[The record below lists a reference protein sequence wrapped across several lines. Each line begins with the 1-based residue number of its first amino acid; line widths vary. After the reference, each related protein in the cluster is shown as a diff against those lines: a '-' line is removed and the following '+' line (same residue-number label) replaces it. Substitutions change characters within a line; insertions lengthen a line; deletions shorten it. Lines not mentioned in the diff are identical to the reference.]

1 LSRVSVPVDLSASF
15 LISPNDSRW
24 DLVQRVATSRFSKAT
39 QLRDIFFY
47 ICRRA
52 LADPNATIKEY
63 EIGCN
68 VLGRKEDFNPND
80 DNIVRVQFTHLRK
93 KLEEYFSSE
102 GKDEPIQIVVP
113 KGSYLPRFEAKSSTV
128 HVPETA
134 ATAPLVNQPSPAGR
148 RGLSKWVWTAWVW
161 AALSLVAILAI
172 GGAYVATRQSAIN
185 NPPQPARDPF
195 WSRLFGNSQP
205 VGVVVADT
213 CLVMLQDVLH
223 TDVLLADYSNRQ
235 YPENILRRE
244 TDPKLR
250 SALQLIAARQYT
262 SFADTNIAFR
272 LRALTQQFAN
282 SRVSVRYARDLSIRD
297 FKTGSFVLIGS
308 RRAIPWVQLFEPQ
321 LNFIYQEDKLK
332 HQFYFRNVNPKPGE
346 PAAYIPSEK
355 DGIQETFADVAFLP
369 NLQNNGSILILSGIT
384 MAASEAAGELV
395 LRGNFAAE
403 LTRML
408 GKDGVR
414 DKYFEILLKSDT
426 VAGTVRDF
434 QIVTYRIVK
443 PEATGN

>member
-1 LSRVSVPVDLSASF
+1 LSRVLVPGDLSSGF
-15 LISPNDSRW
+15 IVSPNDSRW
-24 DLVQRVATSRFSKAT
+24 DLVQRVAASRFSKPT

-52 LADPNATIKEY
+52 LVDPNATIKEY

-102 GKDEPIQIVVP
+102 GKDEPVQIVVP
-113 KGSYLPRFEAKSSTV
+113 KGSYLPRFEPKSSAAQLPEVSATV
-128 HVPETA
+128 
-134 ATAPLVNQPSPAGR
+134 PLVNQTPIDRGH
-148 RGLSKWVWTAWVW
+148 GLSKWIWI
-161 AALSLVAILAI
+161 ALLFGGVLAI
-172 GGAYVATRQSAIN
+172 AGSYLAMRQGATN
-185 NPPQPARDPF
+185 NQPQPARDPF
-195 WSRLFGNSQP
+195 WSRLFDNSQP

-223 TDVLLADYSNRQ
+223 TDVLLSDYSNRQ
-235 YPENILRRE
+235 YPDNILRRE
-244 TDPKLR
+244 PDLKLR
-250 SALQLIAARQYT
+250 SALQLIASRQYT
-262 SFADTNIAFR
+262 SFADTSIAFR
-272 LRALTQQFAN
+272 LRALTQQFTN

-308 RRAIPWVQLFEPQ
+308 RRAIPWVQLFEPE

-346 PAAYIPSEK
+346 LAAYVPTEK
-355 DGIQETFADVAFLP
+355 DGVQETYADVAFLP

-395 LRGNFAAE
+395 LRSSFAAE
-403 LTRML
+403 LSQML
-408 GKDGVR
+408 GKEGIR

-434 QIVTYRIVK
+434 QIVTHRIIK
-443 PEATGN
+443 PDAILN

>member
-1 LSRVSVPVDLSASF
+1 LSRVLVPGDLSSTF
-15 LISPNDSRW
+15 VVSPNDSRW
-24 DLVQRVATSRFSKAT
+24 DLVQRVAASRFSKPT

-52 LADPNATIKEY
+52 LTDPNAIIKEY

-102 GKDEPIQIVVP
+102 GKDEPVQIVVP
-113 KGSYLPRFEAKSSTV
+113 KGSYLPRFEARRAPEVLPEALPV
-128 HVPETA
+128 HQT
-134 ATAPLVNQPSPAGR
+134 PAHESKP
-148 RGLSKWVWTAWVW
+148 GLSKWVW
-161 AALSLVAILAI
+161 AALALVCVLAMA
-172 GGAYVATRQSAIN
+172 GAYLATRHTASIN
-185 NPPQPARDPF
+185 NAPQPARDPF
-195 WSRLFGNSQP
+195 WSRLFGSSQP

-244 TDPKLR
+244 PDLKLR
-250 SALQLIAARQYT
+250 SALQLIATRQYT

-272 LRALTQQFAN
+272 LRALTQQFTN

-308 RRAIPWVQLFEPQ
+308 RRAIPWIQLFEPK
-321 LNFIYQEDKLK
+321 LNFTYQEDKSK
-332 HQFYFRNVNPKPGE
+332 HQFYFRNVSPKAGE
-346 PAAYIPSEK
+346 LAAYVPSEK

-369 NLQNNGSILILSGIT
+369 NLQNSGSILILSGIT

-395 LRGNFAAE
+395 LRSDFAAE
-403 LTRML
+403 LSRML
-408 GKDGVR
+408 GTDGVR

-426 VAGTVRDF
+426 VGGTVRDF
-434 QIVTYRIVK
+434 KIVTYRIVK
-443 PEATGN
+443 PESSAN

>member
-1 LSRVSVPVDLSASF
+1 LSRVLVPADLSSG
-15 LISPNDSRW
+15 LTLSPNDSRW
-24 DLVQRVATSRFSKAT
+24 DLVLRVAASRFSKPT

-52 LADPNATIKEY
+52 LADPTATIKEY
-63 EIGCN
+63 EVGCN

-102 GKDEPIQIVVP
+102 GKDEPVQIVVP
-113 KGSYLPRFEAKSSTV
+113 KGSYLPRFEAKSSAAQLPE
-128 HVPETA
+128 VPA
-134 ATAPLVNQPSPAGR
+134 AAIPLVNQTPIDRG
-148 RGLSKWVWTAWVW
+148 RGLSKWVWI
-161 AALSLVAILAI
+161 ALLFVGLLAI
-172 GGAYVATRQSAIN
+172 AGSYLATRQGAAS

-195 WSRLFGNSQP
+195 WSRLFDSSQP

-223 TDVLLADYSNRQ
+223 TDVPLADYSNRQ
-235 YPENILRRE
+235 YPDNILRRE
-244 TDPKLR
+244 LDPKLR
-250 SALQLIAARQYT
+250 SALQLIASRQYT
-262 SFADTNIAFR
+262 SFADTSIAFR
-272 LRALTQQFAN
+272 LRALTQQFTN
-282 SRVSVRYARDLSIRD
+282 SRISVRYARDLSIRD

-308 RRAIPWVQLFEPQ
+308 RRAIPWVQLFEPE

-332 HQFYFRNVNPKPGE
+332 HQFYFRNVNPMPGE
-346 PAAYIPSEK
+346 LAAYVPTEK
-355 DGIQETFADVAFLP
+355 DGVQETYADVAFLP

-395 LRGNFAAE
+395 LRSSFATE
-403 LTRML
+403 LSQML
-408 GKDGVR
+408 GREGIR

-434 QIVTYRIVK
+434 QVVTHRIVK
-443 PEATGN
+443 PAANGS

>member
-1 LSRVSVPVDLSASF
+1 LSRVLVPGDLSSAFFES
-15 LISPNDSRW
+15 SNDSRW
-24 DLVQRVATSRFSKAT
+24 DLVQRVAASRFSKPT

-113 KGSYLPRFEAKSSTV
+113 KGSYLPRFEAKSSAV
-128 HVPETA
+128 HLPEVA
-134 ATAPLVNQPSPAGR
+134 AAALSVNPAPAAAKR
-148 RGLSKWVWTAWVW
+148 DLSKWIW
-161 AALSLVAILAI
+161 AALLLLVGVLAMA
-172 GGAYVATRQSAIN
+172 GSYLATRQNSIN

-195 WSRLFGNSQP
+195 WSRLFGNNQP
-205 VGVVVADT
+205 VGIVVADT

-244 TDPKLR
+244 PDLKLR
-250 SALQLIAARQYT
+250 SALQLIATRQYT

-272 LRALTQQFAN
+272 LRTLTQQFTN

-308 RRAIPWVQLFEPQ
+308 RRAIPWVQLFDPK
-321 LNFIYQEDKLK
+321 LNFIYQEDKVK
-332 HQFYFRNVNPKPGE
+332 HEFYFHNVNPKPGE
-346 PAAYIPSEK
+346 PGDYIPTEK

-395 LRGNFAAE
+395 LRGNFATE
-403 LTRML
+403 LSRML
-408 GKDGVR
+408 GKDGIQ

-426 VAGTVRDF
+426 VSGTVRDF
-434 QIVTYRIVK
+434 HIVTYRIVK
-443 PEATGN
+443 PEASGN

>member
-1 LSRVSVPVDLSASF
+1 LSRVLVPGDLSSGIN
-15 LISPNDSRW
+15 LSPNDSRW
-24 DLVQRVATSRFSKAT
+24 DLVLRVAASRFSKRT

-102 GKDEPIQIVVP
+102 GKDEPVQIVVP
-113 KGSYLPRFEAKSSTV
+113 KGSYLPRFEAKSSAAQLPEV
-128 HVPETA
+128 SAAVPLA
-134 ATAPLVNQPSPAGR
+134 NPALIERGH
-148 RGLSKWVWTAWVW
+148 GLSKWIWI
-161 AALSLVAILAI
+161 ALFVGLLAI
-172 GGAYVATRQSAIN
+172 SGSYLATRQGAIN
-185 NPPQPARDPF
+185 NRAQPPRDPF
-195 WSRLFGNSQP
+195 WSRLFDNSQP

-235 YPENILRRE
+235 YPDNILRRE
-244 TDPKLR
+244 PDLKLR
-250 SALQLIAARQYT
+250 SALQLIASRQYT
-262 SFADTNIAFR
+262 SFADTSIAFR
-272 LRALTQQFAN
+272 LRALTQQFTN

-308 RRAIPWVQLFEPQ
+308 RRAIPWVQLFEPE

-332 HQFYFRNVNPKPGE
+332 HEFYFRNVNPKPGE
-346 PAAYIPSEK
+346 LAAYVPTEK
-355 DGIQETFADVAFLP
+355 DGVQETFADVAFLP

-395 LRGNFAAE
+395 LRSGFAAE
-403 LTRML
+403 LSQML
-408 GKDGVR
+408 GKDGIR

-434 QIVTYRIVK
+434 QVVTHRIVK
-443 PEATGN
+443 PDATGN